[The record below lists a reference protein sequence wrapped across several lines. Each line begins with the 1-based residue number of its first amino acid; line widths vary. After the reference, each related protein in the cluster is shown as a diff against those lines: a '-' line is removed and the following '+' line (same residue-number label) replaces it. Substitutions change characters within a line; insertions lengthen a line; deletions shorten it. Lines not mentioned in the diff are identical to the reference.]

1 MPGQALKI
9 TAAAIL
15 SMSLSGCIMEAYD
28 SQARSD
34 AKSWIGEPI
43 QKVAKRF
50 GQPDAVSS
58 GDAGKTKYVW
68 KEYEN
73 YSNDYNYT
81 YYEQGQGMTPNSTV
95 LTAKTGTGNQ
105 SGYYTGIDEFYADA
119 SGTVGDAT
127 ARGECR

>member
-1 MPGQALKI
+1 
-9 TAAAIL
+9 
-15 SMSLSGCIMEAYD
+15 MEAYD

-50 GQPDAVSS
+50 GQPDSVSS

-95 LTAKTGTGNQ
+95 QMCIRDSDRAERHQLAAGPQAHGAVP
-105 SGYYTGIDEFYADA
+105 GIHRA
-119 SGTVGDAT
+119 GGQ
-127 ARGECR
+127 RL